1 LIARRVLGVKLIFGK
16 LDLCANCADP
26 ACVSIDN
33 PATDRNSS
41 GQPKLYASLL
51 RECAGK
57 LARREVLP
65 VLDRLSVW
73 LQHKTKV

>member
-1 LIARRVLGVKLIFGK
+1 MLGVKLIFGK

-33 PATDRNSS
+33 PTTDRNSG
-41 GQPKLYASLL
+41 GQPKLFAGFLG
-51 RECAGK
+51 ECAGK
-57 LARREVLP
+57 LASREVVP

-73 LQHKTKV
+73 LQHNTKV

>member
-1 LIARRVLGVKLIFGK
+1 MLGVKLIFEK

-33 PATDRNSS
+33 PAADCNSS
-41 GQPKLYASLL
+41 GQPKLFAGFLG
-51 RECAGK
+51 ECAGK

-73 LQHKTKV
+73 LQHNTKV